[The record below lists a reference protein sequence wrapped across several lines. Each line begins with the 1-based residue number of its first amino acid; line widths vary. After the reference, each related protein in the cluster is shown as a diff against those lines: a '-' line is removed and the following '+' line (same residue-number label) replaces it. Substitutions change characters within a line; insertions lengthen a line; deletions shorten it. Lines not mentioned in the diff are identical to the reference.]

1 MSLKTMSI
9 NIGGTLANTGGTAKV
24 FADDGV
30 TIPNGVHLTVPATA
44 DFRVR
49 ESATFRYRPAA
60 IQADGSYSRQNNTAS
75 VTVPKLLASGVYV
88 NNVIRITFDVH
99 PESTATEAL
108 DLRKLAAQMLFD
120 ADTDNFWIA
129 GSLS

>member
-1 MSLKTMSI
+1 MTLKAMSI
-9 NIGGTLANTGGTAKV
+9 SVGGTLANTGGTAVV

-49 ESATFRYRPAA
+49 EQATFRYRPAA
-60 IQADGSYSRQNNTAS
+60 IQADGTYSRQQNTAS
-75 VTVPKLLASGVYV
+75 ITVPKALASGVYV
-88 NNVIRITFDVH
+88 NNVIRITMDVH
-99 PESTATEAL
+99 PESSATEAL
-108 DLRKLAAQMLFD
+108 NLRKLAAQMLFD
-120 ADTDNFWIA
+120 SDTDNFWTA